1 MNEMVDQNEKF
12 ELNIYLLELIERLE
26 CKLDYQLDQCQSL
39 KKLGLL
45 YSKVAFFDMQE
56 KNLKNFMPKGYQY
69 LEQAEGIYEDIL
81 KNIKNSNT
89 VDETIENMLKNY
101 SEVLTY
107 KMEILRKIQKFP
119 EVFKIAKF

>member
-1 MNEMVDQNEKF
+1 
-12 ELNIYLLELIERLE
+12 
-26 CKLDYQLDQCQSL
+26 
-39 KKLGLL
+39 
-45 YSKVAFFDMQE
+45 MQE